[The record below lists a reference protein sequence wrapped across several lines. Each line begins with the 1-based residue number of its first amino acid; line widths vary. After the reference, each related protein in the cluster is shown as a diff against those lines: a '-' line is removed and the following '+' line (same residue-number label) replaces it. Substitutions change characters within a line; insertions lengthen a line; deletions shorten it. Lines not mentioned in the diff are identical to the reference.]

1 MKYES
6 IQLKD
11 IIDKIGKNEYVLPN
25 FQRGFVWSL
34 DAQKKLI
41 ASIIVRIP
49 IGSTLHLQ
57 GKKNSFSARALCEN
71 ISITPQKEECEY
83 ILDGQQRLSTLKNTF
98 YNVYNE
104 NKDWKNIW
112 DRLFAN
118 LRYRWLLNI
127 SNDENDFFGYKKL
140 YLDKNKIF
148 EAEPREILDIIVF
161 KKILKTK
168 DLNRWFHP
176 GYKPIENEKIIV
188 GTNEKKLHIARRAKE
203 EKLIPLYEISKN
215 NGIHNKIIELL
226 ADERLEEI
234 KAKLND
240 LNEEIFKN
248 FVIEY
253 IKPCLLYTSPSPR
266 DRQKSRMP
274 SSA

>member
-1 MKYES
+1 
-6 IQLKD
+6 
-11 IIDKIGKNEYVLPN
+11 
-25 FQRGFVWSL
+25 
-34 DAQKKLI
+34 
-41 ASIIVRIP
+41 
-49 IGSTLHLQ
+49 
-57 GKKNSFSARALCEN
+57 
-71 ISITPQKEECEY
+71 
-83 ILDGQQRLSTLKNTF
+83 LDGQQRLSTLKNTF

-253 IKPCLLYTSPSPR
+253 IKPIEPDIENLIDHNTKEEIILLFEELKKQWIR
-266 DRQKSRMP
+266 DFSDFLKRLIEIEMP
-274 SSA
+274 IIKLEEKEAGRASAIFEEINKGGTL